1 MLDFDA
7 VLDSAPVM
15 KGDAEMA
22 PHLCAV
28 VGDVAS
34 TFTEEI
40 FSVDT
45 LILLFSCCCFS
56 LLQKDLGFIFDVEE
70 KSQFKNE
77 DKGKFQM
84 I

>member
-7 VLDSAPVM
+7 VLDSVPVM
-15 KGDAEMA
+15 KGGAEMA

-40 FSVDT
+40 VSE
-45 LILLFSCCCFS
+45 LLLFSCWCFS

-70 KSQFKNE
+70 KSQFKN
-77 DKGKFQM
+77 KKKRKFQM